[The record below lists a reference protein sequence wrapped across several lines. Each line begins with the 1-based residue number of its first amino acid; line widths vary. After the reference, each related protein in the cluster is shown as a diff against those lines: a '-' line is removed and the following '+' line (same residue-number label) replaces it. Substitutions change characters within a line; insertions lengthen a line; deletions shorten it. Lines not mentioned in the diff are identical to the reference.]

1 MRDLAVKSS
10 HTIDGDAALIWL
22 CILQVLRIMLM
33 SVMRKAGSDIK
44 VVETFSENQ
53 RSASAH
59 TKNRNADGLPFIRLI
74 AVKDATRTNRE
85 GKVMVYNAIVPVM
98 ENPLFDSAQPES
110 DTNRKVVERYDLAL
124 SQWDLDT
131 DTYTDYEVEEIGKV
145 RKVTGALH
153 LKYQELDGAGVSPDI
168 IWPTLAA
175 MFPDGGIC
183 HGYRYRGKSQKWGGK
198 FPACILDFVAT
209 TDEHQKLVEEYNDLI
224 ARERKE
230 LAAKQNA

>member
-1 MRDLAVKSS
+1 
-10 HTIDGDAALIWL
+10 
-22 CILQVLRIMLM
+22 MLM

-74 AVKDATRTNRE
+74 AVKDATRTNRD
-85 GKVMVYNAIVPVM
+85 GKTMVYNAIVPVM

-131 DTYTDYEVEEIGKV
+131 RDFTDYEVDKV
-145 RKVTGALH
+145 GTRRPVKGALH
-153 LKYQELDGAGVSPDI
+153 LKYQELDGAGVSPDV
-168 IWPTLAA
+168 IWPTLAN
-175 MFPDGGIC
+175 MFPNGGIC
-183 HGYRYRGKSQKWGGK
+183 HGICYRGRNRYDG
-198 FPACILDFVAT
+198 FYPACLLDFVASKE
-209 TDEHQKLVEEYNDLI
+209 EHEKLVEEYNELI
-224 ARERKE
+224 AKEREE